1 MPTPSKPPVFL
12 NHFYLVIDSATYKD
26 IAQSAFLHSEFAVT
40 EQRTTVRTDRS
51 YTGLYFYGTN
61 TYFEFFDEASD
72 TSRQLGDSGIAF
84 GVDQSGEL
92 EALNASLDQKLITR
106 QFNAKQIP
114 WFYAAEHKD
123 LAIDSSLGVWLME
136 YHPSFLDEWNPQP
149 GASNQGASN
158 QSISRK
164 QILQRYTAVLN
175 DDAPRETYLEDVI
188 AMKLAIDDPQRQ
200 TFVEFCKQLGYREH
214 AADVLQ
220 GPDMEFRLLPQT
232 TEARGIQQITMRT
245 KRKAKTEFRFG
256 KKSVL
261 TFRDNG
267 LATWS
272 F

>member
-1 MPTPSKPPVFL
+1 MPTQTLPPVFL

-26 IAQSAFLHSEFAVT
+26 IEQSAFLRNELAVT

-61 TYFEFFDEASD
+61 TYFEFFDVANA
-72 TSRQLGDSGIAF
+72 TPRQRGDSGIAF
-84 GVDQSGEL
+84 GVDQPGEL
-92 EALNASLDQKLITR
+92 EAIDASLDHKLITR
-106 QFNAKQIP
+106 QYNSKQIP

-136 YHPSFLDEWNPQP
+136 YHPSFLNEWNPQP
-149 GASNQGASN
+149 GASNQGT
-158 QSISRK
+158 SRK
-164 QILQRYTAVLN
+164 QILQRYTAVLE
-175 DDAPRETYLEDVI
+175 DAPRETYFEDVI
-188 AMKLAIDDPQRQ
+188 ALTLAIDEARRK

-232 TEARGIQQITMRT
+232 PETRGIQQITMRA
-245 KRKAKTEFRFG
+245 KRKANAEFRFG
-256 KKSVL
+256 TRSVL
-261 TFRDNG
+261 TFRDDG
-267 LATWS
+267 VATWS